1 MMPHILKLLVLMTLV
16 INKQPKEELIMRK
29 VKKPH
34 WYFFSTTECVL
45 CGRTKIIKERRYGK
59 KPKDFHKR
67 HEWQQEACWSHF
79 I

>member
-1 MMPHILKLLVLMTLV
+1 
-16 INKQPKEELIMRK
+16 MRK

-34 WYFFSTTECVL
+34 WYFFSTTECIL